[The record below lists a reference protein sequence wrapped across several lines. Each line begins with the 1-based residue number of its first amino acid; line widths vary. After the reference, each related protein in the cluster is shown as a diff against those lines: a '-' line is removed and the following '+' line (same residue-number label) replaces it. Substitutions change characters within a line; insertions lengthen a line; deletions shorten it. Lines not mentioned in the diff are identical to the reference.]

1 MPGVGVSG
9 LFDISTFANP
19 NALALLTGGIGGAGE
34 IGMRGDKSGIGVTSG
49 MPRPSP
55 CSVLEY
61 ADTGMER
68 VDSKLCFGV
77 RWLGTWSKL
86 WRGGVGWS
94 DIGHPVSFSACI
106 SANLALL
113 SYKLAHPS
121 FGDSARKLQ
130 TFAWPQPN
138 HAHSQPPSF

>member
-1 MPGVGVSG
+1 MPGVGVIG
-9 LFDISTFANP
+9 LFSTGTLPSP
-19 NALALLTGGIGGAGE
+19 NALALLMDGIGGAGE
-34 IGMRGDKSGIGVTSG
+34 AGVRGERSGVGVISG

-61 ADTGMER
+61 ADAGMER

-94 DIGHPVSFSACI
+94 GIGHPVSFSACI

-113 SYKLAHPS
+113 WHKLAH
-121 FGDSARKLQ
+121 LQ
-130 TFAWPQPN
+130 LPI
-138 HAHSQPPSF
+138 

>member
-1 MPGVGVSG
+1 MPEVGVTG
-9 LFDISTFANP
+9 LFSIGTLPSP
-19 NALALLTGGIGGAGE
+19 NALALLKGGIGGAGE
-34 IGMRGDKSGIGVTSG
+34 AGVRGERSGVGVISA
-49 MPRPSP
+49 MLRPSP

-61 ADTGMER
+61 ADAGTER

-94 DIGHPVSFSACI
+94 GVGHPVSFSACI

-113 SYKLAHPS
+113 
-121 FGDSARKLQ
+121 DRR
-130 TFAWPQPN
+130 
-138 HAHSQPPSF
+138 